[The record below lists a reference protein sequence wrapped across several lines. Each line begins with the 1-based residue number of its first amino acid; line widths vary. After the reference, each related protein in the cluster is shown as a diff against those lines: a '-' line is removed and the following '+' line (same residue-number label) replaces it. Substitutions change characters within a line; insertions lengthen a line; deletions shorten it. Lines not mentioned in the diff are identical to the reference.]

1 MKALELRQL
10 NIKHT
15 ADEAIH
21 MFSLSCQNTERGYDY
36 VPTFWNHNKNTNILH
51 NGRYKRLT

>member
-21 MFSLSCQNTERGYDY
+21 VFSLSCQNTENGYDFT
-36 VPTFWNHNKNTNILH
+36 PAFWNHNKNTNTLH
-51 NGRYKRLT
+51 NGRFRRLT